1 MQIVHIQLFSN
12 TGYYRY
18 FKIFTLVC
26 SVYNEYK
33 TYNLCIIFGQFIPIV
48 TISSMKLKVI
58 FTYTASFSSCL
69 SGIFEI
75 FQNFPY
81 VWRRRN
87 AANCFNPRTLH
98 RTRTKFSSKSH
109 EVLSKHILVCIN
121 LNAVTLRSL

>member
-12 TGYYRY
+12 TTDILKYLLLCAV
-18 FKIFTLVC
+18 FTMSIKPTIF
-26 SVYNEYK
+26 S
-33 TYNLCIIFGQFIPIV
+33 IIFGQFIPIV
-48 TISSMKLKVI
+48 PISSIKLKVI

-87 AANCFNPRTLH
+87 AANCFNPKTLH